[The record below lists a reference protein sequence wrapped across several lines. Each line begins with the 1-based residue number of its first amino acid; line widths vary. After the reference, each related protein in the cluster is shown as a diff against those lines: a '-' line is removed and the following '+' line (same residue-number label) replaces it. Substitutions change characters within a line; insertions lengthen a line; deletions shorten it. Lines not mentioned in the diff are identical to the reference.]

1 MVAQGGQGPWQPRG
15 SGLLVAVV
23 ALSVVALTVHGVIAL
38 VLMNGT
44 VRRPPTSGGVVAL
57 PTPTTSVPPTAP
69 SRSGTSPVTPAPS
82 VSGAPWTPPA
92 AGGALRLDHSCL
104 VADNPPTQAIFP
116 IADPFGTQL
125 DDLGIGAELQRLY
138 VVDDRTITPAD
149 GAGPVRECD
158 KQLWSVVAATLP
170 ASVRPYLKE
179 LVVFDALLVNG
190 TSDLYVGEVVPAGT
204 DASKWRLAVAPNGAT
219 DLEVAVTIAHEVG
232 HLLSLSAAQLDTTS
246 QPQCQTIWTGSG
258 CLRDSGHVISFLDD
272 TWSDDEI
279 DGWNDAAAKPDDQRD
294 QAFQDFYDQ
303 YASSFVDSYAAT
315 DPFEDF
321 AESFGIWCALGPGS
335 PLIPQTVEGDPS
347 NGKAKIEWFE
357 QSSSGVKVA
366 AGPGCQQLRTLT
378 R

>member
-15 SGLLVAVV
+15 SGLLVTVV
-23 ALSVVALTVHGVIAL
+23 ALSVVALVVHGVIAL
-38 VLMNGT
+38 VLLNGT
-44 VRRPPTSGGVVAL
+44 VRRPSGSDRVVAL
-57 PTPTTSVPPTAP
+57 PTPKPSVPATTP
-69 SRSGTSPVTPAPS
+69 SRSETSPATPAPA

-92 AGGALRLDHSCL
+92 ADGALHLDHSCL
-104 VADNPPTQAIFP
+104 VADNPPTQATFP
-116 IADPFGTQL
+116 ITDPFGTHL
-125 DDLGIGAELQRLY
+125 DDLGVGAELQRLY
-138 VVDDRTITPAD
+138 AVDDRTITPAD

-179 LVVFDALLVNG
+179 LVVFDALLTSG
-190 TSDLYVGEVVPAGT
+190 TPDLYIGEVVPAGT
-204 DASKWRLAVAPNGAT
+204 DASQWRLAVAPNGAT
-219 DLEVAVTIAHEVG
+219 DLEVAVTIAHEIG
-232 HLLSLSAAQLDTTS
+232 HLLSLAAPELDTTS
-246 QPQCQTIWTGSG
+246 QSQCPTIWTGSG
-258 CLRDSGHVISFLDD
+258 CLREDAHVISFLDE

-279 DGWNDAAAKPDDQRD
+279 DGWNDAATKPDDQRD

-303 YASSFVDSYAAT
+303 HAASFVDSYAAT

-335 PLIPQTVEGDPS
+335 PLIPQTIEGDPS

-357 QSSSGVKVA
+357 KSSSDVKGTA
-366 AGPGCQQLRTLT
+366 SPGCLQLRALT